1 MSGQTPRTP
10 EQRPIGVA
18 PGTPPDQGIQE
29 QQAPNAPARRR
40 RQTTGSRGV
49 RRRLNLGGD
58 GDISDNE
65 RRRER
70 QQQLDRD
77 IDEAAQEGQR
87 RGDIVSSEPT
97 TQALMNV
104 PELKL

>member
-40 RQTTGSRGV
+40 RQATGSRGF

-58 GDISDNE
+58 EDEDEE

-70 QQQLDRD
+70 QQQFNRD
-77 IDEAAQEGQR
+77 MDDAGLKGQTG
-87 RGDIVSSEPT
+87 GDIVSRDPT
-97 TQALMNV
+97 VPPLMNV

>member
-1 MSGQTPRTP
+1 MSGQTTPRQEPRQTG
-10 EQRPIGVA
+10 EAQTGEA
-18 PGTPPDQGIQE
+18 HSPGPDQRTHP
-29 QQAPNAPARRR
+29 QAPHAPARRR
-40 RQTTGSRGV
+40 RQATGSRGV
-49 RRRLNLGGD
+49 QRRLNLR
-58 GDISDNE
+58 DNE

-70 QQQLDRD
+70 QQQFGRD

>member
-18 PGTPPDQGIQE
+18 PGTPPDQRTQP
-29 QQAPNAPARRR
+29 QLPNAPPRRR
-40 RQTTGSRGV
+40 RQATGSRGV

>member
-29 QQAPNAPARRR
+29 QQAPHAPARRR
-40 RQTTGSRGV
+40 RQATGSRGV
-49 RRRLNLGGD
+49 QRRLNLR
-58 GDISDNE
+58 DNE

-70 QQQLDRD
+70 QQQFGRD

>member
-10 EQRPIGVA
+10 EQTPIGVA
-18 PGTPPDQGIQE
+18 PGTPPDQGTEPQE
-29 QQAPNAPARRR
+29 PNAPGRRR
-40 RQTTGSRGV
+40 RQATGSR
-49 RRRLNLGGD
+49 RLQRSLNLD
-58 GDISDNE
+58 ENE

-70 QQQLDRD
+70 QQQFGRD